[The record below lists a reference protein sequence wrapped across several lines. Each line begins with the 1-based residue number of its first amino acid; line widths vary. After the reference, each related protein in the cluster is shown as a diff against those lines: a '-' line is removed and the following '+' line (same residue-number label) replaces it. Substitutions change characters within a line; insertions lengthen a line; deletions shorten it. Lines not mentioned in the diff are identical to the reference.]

1 MNQSEFELQLKKIL
15 KINNIELDDSQVQN
29 FFEYYKILSEE
40 NEKYNLTS
48 IKDLKSIILKHFLD
62 SIMGLKL
69 FEETSKKNELYKF
82 DIIDFGCGAGFPLVP
97 YKIYNQSI
105 GKLNK
110 IIFIDSNSKKIN
122 FLNILFQNLKFKNN
136 QKIMTLHSRLENFNS
151 TDLSSKLILVGRAVG
166 EINKILSNIMSFL
179 FKNKIE
185 GAIFV
190 YYAGPN
196 FIIPENR
203 IVKFYQSSKNIK
215 KTIDVRFEIS
225 GKITEYS
232 YQAKK
237 INRKLAVF
245 EIKNLK

>member
-40 NEKYNLTS
+40 NKKYNLTS

-122 FLNILFQNLKFKNN
+122 FLNILFKNLKFKNN
-136 QKIMTLHSRLENFNS
+136 HKIMTLHSRLENFNS

-166 EINKILSNIMSFL
+166 EINKILSNIINFL

-185 GAIFV
+185 YAIFV

-203 IVKFYQSSKNIK
+203 IVKFYQPSKNIK
-215 KTIDVRFEIS
+215 KTNDVSFEIS

-232 YQAKK
+232 YQSKK

>member
-122 FLNILFQNLKFKNN
+122 LFQNLKFKNN

-185 GAIFV
+185 DAIFV

>member
-15 KINNIELDDSQVQN
+15 KINNIELDESQVQN
-29 FFEYYKILSEE
+29 FFRYYRILSEE

-48 IKDLKSIILKHFLD
+48 IKDLKSITLKHFLD

-69 FEETSKKNELYKF
+69 FEETSKNNELYKF

-97 YKIYNQSI
+97 YKIYNQSV

-122 FLNILFQNLKFKNN
+122 FLKILFQNLKLKNN

-166 EINKILSNIMSFL
+166 EINKILSNIISFL

-185 GAIFV
+185 DAIFV

-203 IVKFYQSSKNIK
+203 IVKFHQSNKNIK
-215 KTIDVRFEIS
+215 KTNDVRFEIS

-232 YQAKK
+232 YQSKK

>member
-15 KINNIELDDSQVQN
+15 KINNIELDDLQVQN
-29 FFEYYKILSEE
+29 FFEYYRILSEE

-69 FEETSKKNELYKF
+69 FEKTSKKNELYKF

-185 GAIFV
+185 DAIFV

>member
-15 KINNIELDDSQVQN
+15 KINNIELDDLQVQN

-185 GAIFV
+185 DAIFV

-245 EIKNLK
+245 EIKNLT

>member
-185 GAIFV
+185 DAIFV

-215 KTIDVRFEIS
+215 KQLMLDL
-225 GKITEYS
+225 
-232 YQAKK
+232 
-237 INRKLAVF
+237 KLV
-245 EIKNLK
+245 ERLLNIVIKQRR

>member
-185 GAIFV
+185 YAIFV

-215 KTIDVRFEIS
+215 KQLMLDL
-225 GKITEYS
+225 
-232 YQAKK
+232 
-237 INRKLAVF
+237 KLV
-245 EIKNLK
+245 ERLLNIVIKQRR

>member
-166 EINKILSNIMSFL
+166 EINKILSNIMSFYL
-179 FKNKIE
+179 KI
-185 GAIFV
+185 
-190 YYAGPN
+190 
-196 FIIPENR
+196 
-203 IVKFYQSSKNIK
+203 K
-215 KTIDVRFEIS
+215 
-225 GKITEYS
+225 
-232 YQAKK
+232 
-237 INRKLAVF
+237 
-245 EIKNLK
+245 